1 MYFSFATHFDLI
13 FQICSLHSIPRPSRS
28 GSIREI
34 SGKTYSYGAND
45 IRGHCDSRRF
55 RPCQIVG
62 DWCREPCPV
71 IREMEGTYRGGLSRS
86 LTGTVLSLGE
96 RIGKVSLNLR
106 MDDFFCCFHRR
117 LITREKVEK
126 MSQVQNMEK

>member
-1 MYFSFATHFDLI
+1 M
-13 FQICSLHSIPRPSRS
+13 
-28 GSIREI
+28 
-34 SGKTYSYGAND
+34 
-45 IRGHCDSRRF
+45 
-55 RPCQIVG
+55 G
-62 DWCREPCPV
+62 DWCGEPCPV

-96 RIGKVSLNLR
+96 RIGEVSLNLR
-106 MDDFFCCFHRR
+106 MDDCCFHRR